1 MMFHILVA
9 DCCVWSRSVRKAF
22 VSILPLRVWRRSW
35 ASEKH
40 SYRRSA
46 EQLRDA
52 RSASISALFP
62 ISFAFSLPA
71 RRSLFCTVV
80 LLWMLQA
87 SWASAHTP
95 STTAARWRG
104 RLSSLEGRAGDLA
117 DFTASPSTSLPADSL
132 CARADGDEVASNLAA
147 KARNWGS
154 GRW

>member
-9 DCCVWSRSVRKAF
+9 DCCVWSRRVRKAF

-40 SYRRSA
+40 SCRRSA

-52 RSASISALFP
+52 TSASISALFP

-71 RRSLFCTVV
+71 RRSLFGAVV

-87 SWASAHTP
+87 SCARAPTV
-95 STTAARWRG
+95 TTATGWRG
-104 RLSSLEGRAGDLA
+104 RLSPLEGRAGDLA
-117 DFTASPSTSLPADSL
+117 DFTASPSTSLPADSIGD
-132 CARADGDEVASNLAA
+132 RADGDEVASNLAA
-147 KARNWGS
+147 NARNWGR
-154 GRW
+154 GRL